1 MIRSPEVRLIDA
13 DGENIG
19 VVTLKEAMD
28 MAAEAGA
35 TVIVTACPFCLVNI
49 QDAIKV
55 AGKEGQMVALD
66 FTELIEQHLK

>member
-1 MIRSPEVRLIDA
+1 MLFYEPEEDTRM
-13 DGENIG
+13 G
-19 VVTLKEAMD
+19 VLRVN